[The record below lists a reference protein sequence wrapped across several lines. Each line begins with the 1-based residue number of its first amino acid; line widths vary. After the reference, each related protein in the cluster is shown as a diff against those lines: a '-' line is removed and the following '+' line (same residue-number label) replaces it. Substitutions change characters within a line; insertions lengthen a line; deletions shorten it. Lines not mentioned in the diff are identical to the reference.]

1 MPALDTP
8 PPNDYP
14 PNDYPPNDY
23 PPNDYPV
30 DRSMKTFLATLFA
43 LFFFLSSHAV
53 AYAQATPP
61 ASDDEQDF
69 VVPARP
75 TFSNPAEFQKPGV
88 LQLEYGYNANFH
100 APGVSVA
107 QDTPL
112 ALRFAANSRFLLEL
126 DSDLVISQSLSG
138 GLRATGYGDMQLGVQ
153 GVLEHEKESR
163 PGISLAYYIKVPTA
177 SASKG
182 LGTGRVDHNF
192 IALVSKKFGQTVVDF
207 NAIYLL
213 AGSSI
218 ERGHASSA
226 QGALA
231 FSHNLTRRTGVQ
243 GEVSGFSRI
252 DLQPGA
258 VFGLGVVTYQVN
270 RRLVFDG
277 GARFGLTH
285 DAPRAGL
292 VAGLTVG
299 VSDLYRKNKK

>member
-1 MPALDTP
+1 
-8 PPNDYP
+8 
-14 PNDYPPNDY
+14 
-23 PPNDYPV
+23 
-30 DRSMKTFLATLFA
+30 MKTILATLFT
-43 LFFFLSSHAV
+43 LFIFLSRPA
-53 AYAQATPP
+53 AADAQTTSSAP
-61 ASDDEQDF
+61 DVEQDF
-69 VVPARP
+69 IVPARP
-75 TFSNPAEFQKPGV
+75 TFSNPAEFQRPGV

-126 DSDLVISQSLSG
+126 DSDLVISQSAPG
-138 GLRATGYGDMQLGVQ
+138 GIKATGFGDMQVGVQ

-163 PGISLAYYIKVPTA
+163 PGIAVAYYIKLPTA
-177 SASKG
+177 SSSKG

-192 IALVSKKFGQTVVDF
+192 VALVSKKFGQTVLDF

-213 AGSSI
+213 AGSAI
-218 ERGHASSA
+218 DRGRASSA
-226 QGALA
+226 QGAIAL
-231 FSHNLTRRTGVQ
+231 SHNLNRRTGVQ
-243 GEVSGFSRI
+243 GEISGFSRN

-258 VFGLGVVTYQVN
+258 VFGLGVVTYQIN
-270 RRLVFDG
+270 RRLVVDG

-285 DAPRAGL
+285 DAPRAGI

>member
-1 MPALDTP
+1 MDHYKMPAIDTP
-8 PPNDYP
+8 PS
-14 PNDYPPNDY
+14 
-23 PPNDYPV
+23 DYPV
-30 DRSMKTFLATLFA
+30 ERNMKTFLATLFA
-43 LFFFLSSHAV
+43 LVILLFRPA
-53 AYAQATPP
+53 AANAQTTPS
-61 ASDDEQDF
+61 ASNDEQDF

-75 TFSNPAEFQKPGV
+75 TFSNPAEFQRPGV

-112 ALRFAANSRFLLEL
+112 ALRFAASSRFLLEL
-126 DSDLVISQSLSG
+126 DSDLVISQSLPG
-138 GLRATGYGDMQLGVQ
+138 GVRATGFGDMQLGTQ
-153 GVLEHEKESR
+153 GVLEHESESR
-163 PGISLAYYIKVPTA
+163 PGIALAYYIKLPTA
-177 SASKG
+177 SSSKG
-182 LGTGRVDHNF
+182 LGSGRVDHNF
-192 IALVSKKFGQTVVDF
+192 IALVSKKFGQTVVDL

-213 AGSSI
+213 AGSAI

-243 GEVSGFSRI
+243 GEISGFSRN

-277 GARFGLTH
+277 GARFGINH

-299 VSDLYRKNKK
+299 VSDLYRKNKN